1 MQPLGFTPV
10 SDLLEVPDPF
20 DDLLGL
26 LEDGGLYTVRVQPIE
41 LGALGN
47 EQDTVRCK
55 QRKRLALIALKHS
68 SRESN
73 RVQNQRLQPPTCA
86 EAYAKYAAR
95 TSSVRRLKILVTP
108 SRWAALARDM
118 FGSWHISP
126 TSARKAGIW
135 LCGIRCRSCCGLAV
149 SACGHTCTCLSCQDS
164 SGHREQAGQ
173 GGGASRARACAP
185 GPASAATSSPRA
197 ILPRTTSKL
206 TAPSRFP
213 GAALLQAI
221 GC

>member
-1 MQPLGFTPV
+1 MRTHKPQTNNNIPAGSAFLSREHATPKTGAIHPAFIEHTVQPLSFTPV
-10 SDLLEVPDPF
+10 SDLLEVPDTF

-108 SRWAALARDM
+108 SRWAALARDI

-126 TSARKAGIW
+126 TSARKLRIMQ
-135 LCGIRCRSCCGLAV
+135 S
-149 SACGHTCTCLSCQDS
+149 
-164 SGHREQAGQ
+164 
-173 GGGASRARACAP
+173 
-185 GPASAATSSPRA
+185 
-197 ILPRTTSKL
+197 
-206 TAPSRFP
+206 
-213 GAALLQAI
+213 
-221 GC
+221 